1 MAAYAGSVL
10 FSQNPCSG
18 EKDTLCVF
26 DMLCMTWELSR
37 GVASVT
43 TTSVDPVDLARR
55 SLKRQTSLELAEDDF
70 RQAPVVTAGRGSFFV
85 IQIPPSIRRV
95 IALSSRNKTVSAWIR
110 TEDAMRIL
118 RKDHAR
124 VLAEAS
130 LREPLVC
137 NSLVVPFAIQRLL
150 QTIIPSSSPEVNR

>member
-26 DMLCMTWELSR
+26 DMLCMTWELPR
-37 GVASVT
+37 GVASASNA
-43 TTSVDPVDLARR
+43 SVDTVDLARR
-55 SLKRQTSLELAEDDF
+55 ALKRQTSLELAENDF
-70 RQAPVVTAGRGSFFV
+70 RQAPAVTAGRGSFFV
-85 IQIPPSIRRV
+85 IEIPLSIRRV
-95 IALSSRNKTVSAWIR
+95 ISLSSRNKIVSAWVR

-137 NSLVVPFAIQRLL
+137 NSLVVPFAIHRLL
-150 QTIIPSSSPEVNR
+150 RSVLPSSPEVNR